1 MISLA
6 NKRRLCIDSSNDK
19 ISITRQCNLIN
30 IPRST
35 YYYKP
40 VDADELTLHLLRLID
55 EEYTRHPFLGTRR
68 MRVYLRELGCQVNRK
83 RIQRLYKLLG
93 VEAVYP
99 KKNTSKASTEH
110 KIYPYLLRG
119 LSIDYSNHVWSTDI
133 TYIRL
138 SQGFVYLMAIIDW
151 YSRYVLN
158 WSISTSLE
166 AGFCVDTLQDT
177 LATGK
182 CHIFNTDQGS
192 QFTANAF
199 VDCLLNHDI
208 KVSMD
213 GRGRALDNIFIE
225 RLWRSVKYECI
236 YLREFNTVREVNNA
250 LQEYF
255 EYYNYQRFHQS
266 LDYKTPASIY
276 LGGGK

>member
-1 MISLA
+1 MISLV
-6 NKRRLCIDSSNDK
+6 NKRRSLIDSTHGQ
-19 ISITRQCNLIN
+19 ISINRQCDLIN
-30 IPRST
+30 LSRSS

-40 VDADELTLHLLRLID
+40 VGIDDLTLLLLRLVD

-68 MRVYLRELGCQVNRK
+68 MKTYLRELGYPLNRK
-83 RIQRLYKLLG
+83 RVQRLYRLLG
-93 VEAVYP
+93 IEAVYP
-99 KKNTSKASTEH
+99 KKNTSKACPEH

-119 LSIDYSNHVWSTDI
+119 LSIDYIDQVWSTDI

-138 SQGFVYLMAIIDW
+138 RQGFVYLMAIIDW
-151 YSRYVLN
+151 FSRYVLN

-166 AGFCVDTLQDT
+166 ADFCIETLKST
-177 LATGK
+177 LNKGQ
-182 CHIFNTDQGS
+182 CSIFNTDQGA
-192 QFTANAF
+192 QFTSNAF
-199 VDCLLNHDI
+199 VKCLLDKNI

-276 LGGGK
+276 LNR